1 MSSFNTVNY
10 SLRPNKSIQRSLV
23 FDGIKTLQA
32 CLDVDDLIY
41 VGFGSI
47 WFTDFTLAHRELR
60 IRDMISIEGDE
71 IGAKRANFNRPFK
84 TVRIEAGFS
93 NDVIPK
99 LLADKKL
106 QSKPWL
112 IWLDYDRSLEEATVD
127 DIRTVIEGAPQNS
140 IFLMTLNASGGPIA
154 KAPKSRPQRI
164 KTLLGAVVPDDL
176 SQDACQEDQLPST
189 LGKLLEDFM
198 ISTAVSA
205 ARPGGFVPAFRL
217 IYKDGAPMVTVGG
230 LLPAKGAVPA
240 AREAIKSAGWLGF
253 PKAPIIAPH
262 LTLRETA
269 VLQAELPR
277 KRSIDRKTVQ
287 RLGFDLEEEQIKA
300 FERYYRYYPA
310 FAQITT

>member
-1 MSSFNTVNY
+1 MASFNIVNY

-32 CLDVDDLIY
+32 CLNIDELIY
-41 VGFGSI
+41 IGFGSI

-84 TVRIEAGFS
+84 TVRIESGFS

-99 LLADKKL
+99 LLLDKKL

-112 IWLDYDRSLEEATVD
+112 MWLDYDRSLEESTVD
-127 DIRTVIEGAPQNS
+127 DIRAVIEGAPQNS
-140 IFLMTLNASGGPIA
+140 IFLITINASGGPIA
-154 KAPKSRPQRI
+154 KAPKNRPQRI
-164 KTLLGAVVPDDL
+164 KSLLGAVVPDDL
-176 SQDACQEDQLPST
+176 SQDACQEDRLPST

-217 IYKDGAPMVTVGG
+217 IYKDGTPMVTVGG

-240 AREAIKSAGWLGF
+240 AREATTSVTWPGF
-253 PKAPIIAPH
+253 PSIPIIAPH
-262 LTLRETA
+262 LTLREAA

-277 KRSIDRKTVQ
+277 KRSLDRKAVQ